1 MKIASVKEVK
11 DNLSQFLKK
20 AEQED
25 IVITKNGRPTAILH
39 HLGEDEL
46 EDYLLE
52 HDPKFKR
59 KIEKRWKDY
68 LKNGGT
74 SLATLLKGL
83 AGRVQE
89 TSHFQS
95 NLPRKLS
102 AKLSH
107 CQRQPLG
114 WFSRKFKM
122 ASCLSRSKGAKSASS
137 GS

>member
-11 DNLSQFLKK
+11 DNLSQYLKN

-25 IVITKNGRPTAILH
+25 VVITKNGRPTAILH

-68 LKNGGT
+68 LQNGGT
-74 SLATLLKGL
+74 TLEDMLKGL
-83 AGRVQE
+83 G
-89 TSHFQS
+89 
-95 NLPRKLS
+95 
-102 AKLSH
+102 
-107 CQRQPLG
+107 G
-114 WFSRKFKM
+114 
-122 ASCLSRSKGAKSASS
+122 
-137 GS
+137 

>member
-11 DNLSQFLKK
+11 DHLSQFLKK

-25 IVITKNGRPTAILH
+25 VVITKNGRPTAILH

-59 KIEKRWKDY
+59 KIEKHWKDY

-74 SLATLLKGL
+74 SMATLLKGL
-83 AGRVQE
+83 AG
-89 TSHFQS
+89 
-95 NLPRKLS
+95 
-102 AKLSH
+102 
-107 CQRQPLG
+107 
-114 WFSRKFKM
+114 
-122 ASCLSRSKGAKSASS
+122 
-137 GS
+137 